1 MSGTGPRGPQSG
13 FGRRGWVA
21 LLLGPALLSSIAGC
35 GKVFDYPDS
44 EPEHGAAVCADGVDN
59 DFDDQVDCDDSDCD
73 GFCSEQSLAE
83 CADGRDNDGDG
94 LVDGADPR
102 CWLLSPPEVQRCAEA
117 RGLDLV
123 ETFDVAA
130 QIPWA
135 FGPRWFLDYHQG
147 EPSGRQDLV
156 VSCSTPSIDDLSSAW
171 LKRLLAFSGS
181 WQGFELSISASV
193 PPDALLR
200 AAIAPIQLVPPGEEA
215 PPLPG
220 AEDALVSVTIDTTQ
234 QPPILALDVER
245 TRFSTALEELGAQ
258 SVATGTTDDFSEV
271 RVSLDDQGFYVTW
284 TRPNGSKTEL
294 RAPRPSSLSL
304 PPSRLVFWAG
314 SNAPGGGLTGRVALD
329 DVHLKVS
336 AEHPCGSG
344 SPQIH
349 EQSCEFESQLAAF
362 GHQVSVARGTDEQ
375 LCALVTASRDAY
387 VEHPEVLTAWTSV
400 DGAAWA
406 PASSLAAPALEL
418 PSAAALVG
426 ASITH
431 EGQVFEVVV
440 AYAEAEGIRLGFA
453 SGESCGSWGKIVP
466 GPLLLPDAE
475 PPSYVVVDGRHEVY
489 FTLPLGAAPREP
501 RRRTLWRVTRSA
513 ESTWSAPE
521 RLTEL
526 PPDVASP
533 VAIQRLGAR
542 DLVLVHPTVPGAE
555 AGIGLLVGDA
565 EGRSWDSPSRSPFL
579 AVPRPLSHPIEGDL
593 AFDGLGATSAAL
605 SWSGQ
610 SGFLLYGGSSA
621 RGSYDNGY
629 HPLLEV
635 GTARLAPNGESFAEA
650 SSLPPDPCGNGSCEA
665 REDCSSCPADCH
677 CSGPALLT
685 QVFDGEKPWDRVSND
700 PHPATVQYVDVQH
713 QALNWSAPSI
723 IDQYFAKA
731 KYPNTPPSTWSV
743 LPLERAIVGDFELS
757 FDFLETLFGVF
768 HERTVCSLYV
778 GLGTAPLLASV
789 EDRATV
795 VPPEVGVFAHLASSG
810 CNEKYVARPSV
821 HAGGSIFERDNETLG
836 DPYAC
841 LLERHW
847 SGAKPRRLTLRRNG
861 NRLSLAVPRDD
872 GCGVAER
879 TVEYSGALRDLP
891 ALLIGFGGGNF
902 ADCKPWSGAGTI
914 SNLELRLL
922 ANPERCPDTQ
932 ALCAGAPG
940 APSCVDLATSNEHC
954 GSCGHACAANEI
966 CSSGTCN
973 TDDPGITWLSLDGN
987 LAPGDRAPNAELGIN
1002 GLFYPFSDPCVT
1014 LDWNPET
1021 RCATGT
1027 LCELG
1032 RNYEH
1037 FGIGLGFDFLR
1048 SSDYNSRWVWDP
1060 ESVGVRGLA
1069 WEISGTA
1076 PGLQV
1081 WMLNMDPSWNGE
1093 CDGYDC
1099 RIPGG
1104 GDGTPKAALQGTLL
1118 FDDLVK
1124 DNWSFNTVRYTFDP
1138 KAVYGFEFNLPTE
1151 QAGGQSFAFCI
1162 DRLGVIR

>member
-1 MSGTGPRGPQSG
+1 MIRLPR
-13 FGRRGWVA
+13 RRWALSLA
-21 LLLGPALLSSIAGC
+21 LLPLVAAC
-35 GKVFDYPDS
+35 GKVFDYPTS
-44 EPEHGAAVCADGVDN
+44 EAEHDAVACADGADN
-59 DFDDQVDCDDSDCD
+59 DFDDQVDCADPDCD

-94 LVDGADPR
+94 LTDGADPR

-117 RGLDLV
+117 AGLDLV

-135 FGPRWFLDYHQG
+135 FGQRWFLDYHQG
-147 EPSGRQDLV
+147 EPSGRQDME
-156 VSCSTPSIDDLSSAW
+156 VSCSTPSVDDVGNAW
-171 LKRLLAFSGS
+171 LKRQLAFSGS
-181 WQGFELSISASV
+181 WQNFALSFSASV
-193 PPDALLR
+193 PPNARLR
-200 AAIAPIQLVPPGEEA
+200 AAIAPIQLVPSGLDA

-220 AEDALVSVTIDTTQ
+220 AEDALLSVTIDTTQ

-245 TRFSTALEELGAQ
+245 TRFSTALEELASQSAAAGA
-258 SVATGTTDDFSEV
+258 TDDFSEV
-271 RVSLDDQGFYVTW
+271 RVSLRDQGFYATL

-294 RAPRPSSLSL
+294 RAPGPSSLSL

-314 SNAPGGGLTGRVALD
+314 SNAPGAGLAGRVALD
-329 DVHLKVS
+329 DLRLNVS
-336 AEHPCGSG
+336 AEHPCGSRA
-344 SPQIH
+344 PQIP
-349 EQSCEFESQLAAF
+349 EQSCEFENQLAAF
-362 GHQVSVARGTDEQ
+362 GQQVSVARGSDEQ

-387 VEHPEVLTAWTSV
+387 VEHPEALTAWTSV

-406 PASSLAAPALEL
+406 PASSLGAPALEL

-426 ASITH
+426 AGIAH
-431 EGQVFEVVV
+431 EDQVFEVVV
-440 AYAEAEGIRLGFA
+440 AYGEAEGIRLGFA
-453 SGESCGSWGKIVP
+453 SGESCGSWGEIVP

-475 PPSYVVVDGRHEVY
+475 PPSYVVVDGRREVY
-489 FTLPLGAAPREP
+489 FTLPPGAAPREP
-501 RRRTLWRVTRSA
+501 RRRTLWRVTGTD
-513 ESTWSAPE
+513 STWSDPE

-526 PPDVASP
+526 PSNVASP
-533 VAIQRLGAR
+533 VSIQRLGAR

-555 AGIGLLVGDA
+555 AGIGLLVGDP

-579 AVPRPLSHPIEGDL
+579 AVPRPLSHPTEGDL

-635 GTARLAPNGESFAEA
+635 GTARLAPDGESFPEA
-650 SSLPPDPCGNGSCEA
+650 TTVPPDLCGNGSCEA

-677 CSGPALLT
+677 CPGPALLT
-685 QVFDGEKPWDRVSND
+685 QVFDGKKPWDTVSND
-700 PHPATVQYVDVQH
+700 AHPATVQYLDIQH

-723 IDQYFAKA
+723 IDQYFAA
-731 KYPNTPPSTWSV
+731 APYPDTPPSTWSA

-757 FDFLETLFGVF
+757 FDFLDSLFGVF
-768 HERTVCSLYV
+768 YNRTVCSLYV

-789 EDRATV
+789 GDRATV

-821 HAGGSIFERDNETLG
+821 HAGGSVFERDNETLG

-861 NRLSLAVPRDD
+861 NRLSLAVARDD

-879 TVEYSGALRDLP
+879 TVDYSGALGDLP

-902 ADCKPWSGAGTI
+902 AGCDPWSGAGTI

-922 ANPERCPDTQ
+922 DDPEHCPDTQ
-932 ALCAGAPG
+932 ALCAGASG
-940 APSCVDLATSNEHC
+940 APSCVDITTSNEHC
-954 GSCGHACAANEI
+954 GSCGHACAANEV
-966 CSSGTCN
+966 CSSGICN
-973 TDDPGITWLSLDGN
+973 TDDPGITWLSLDGDR
-987 LAPGDRAPNAELGIN
+987 APNDRAPNAELGLN
-1002 GLFYPFSDPCVT
+1002 GLFYPVTDPCVT

-1032 RNYEH
+1032 RNYEN
-1037 FGIGLGFDFLR
+1037 FGVILAFDFLR
-1048 SSDYNSRWVWDP
+1048 SSDNGSARVWDP
-1060 ESVGVRGLA
+1060 ESAGVRGLA

-1081 WMLNMDPSWNGE
+1081 WILNMDPSWNGE
-1093 CDGYDC
+1093 CAGADC
-1099 RIPGG
+1099 AITGG
-1104 GDGTPKAALQGTLL
+1104 GDGTPKAALQGKLS

-1124 DNWSFNTVRYTFDP
+1124 DNWGFNAIRYTFDP

-1151 QAGGQSFAFCI
+1151 QASGEPFAFCV
-1162 DRLGVIR
+1162 DRVGVIR